1 MNEWQE
7 RGLSL
12 VVGSLEPRAGSLR
25 IGPGTRVGYYAQEDE
40 TLDGWL
46 DRTPIDLVRGVTP
59 MTEEAAV
66 GLLLRFLFSYEQ
78 LRQPIRVFSGGER
91 SRLQL
96 ARLMLARP
104 NLLVLDEPTNN
115 LDIPSAE
122 VLEETIGEY
131 DGAVF
136 VVSHDRYFLDRV
148 VDRIAE
154 LGPGGVTE
162 YTGGYTDYLEEK
174 LGRQM

>member
-1 MNEWQE
+1 M
-7 RGLSL
+7 S
-12 VVGSLEPRAGSLR
+12 
-25 IGPGTRVGYYAQEDE
+25 
-40 TLDGWL
+40 
-46 DRTPIDLVRGVTP
+46 
-59 MTEEAAV
+59 EEAAV
-66 GLLLRFLFSYEQ
+66 GLLMRFLFSYEQ
-78 LRQPIRVFSGGER
+78 LRQPIGVFSGGER

-96 ARLMLARP
+96 ARLMLTRP